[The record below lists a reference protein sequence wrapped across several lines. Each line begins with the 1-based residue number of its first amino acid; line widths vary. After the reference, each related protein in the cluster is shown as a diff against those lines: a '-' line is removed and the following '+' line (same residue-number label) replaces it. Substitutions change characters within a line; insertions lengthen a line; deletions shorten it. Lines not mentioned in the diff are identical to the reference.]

1 MQVQVQVVI
10 TVVQVKYDNWKQYMS
25 LTHTVEEIMI
35 IITVLYEIIV
45 YEIELSVCSYWSI
58 NWIVLG

>member
-1 MQVQVQVVI
+1 MI

>member
-1 MQVQVQVVI
+1 MQVQVQVQVVI

-35 IITVLYEIIV
+35 IITVLYEI
-45 YEIELSVCSYWSI
+45 ELSVCSYWSI